1 MCWVASKPS
10 TGEMFPTVFGFFD
23 LLRSFTFVNGACFR
37 EIKCPG
43 IERFVKKCPFEKE
56 KKKLFKS
63 NF

>member
-1 MCWVASKPS
+1 MCRVASKPS

-43 IERFVKKCPFEKE
+43 IGRFVKKCPF
-56 KKKLFKS
+56 
-63 NF
+63 